1 MSTPGVTRCPSPGP
15 SPKGRGRGRGA
26 FAFTL
31 VELLAAMAFMAI
43 VLPVAIE
50 GLRIAHRA
58 GEVGHRKA
66 MAARAMDRLLND
78 YVVMNQRQSGA
89 SRGTTEEGNF
99 QFEYNI
105 KVENWREDTMRVVTC
120 EVSYPVQ
127 GQNFYVRGSTLIEMQ
142 TR

>member
-1 MSTPGVTRCPSPGP
+1 MMMRFQFRGSGL
-15 SPKGRGRGRGA
+15 GRS
-26 FAFTL
+26 AFTL
-31 VELLAAMAFMAI
+31 VELLAAMALMAI
-43 VLPVAIE
+43 VMPVAIE

-58 GEVGHRKA
+58 GEVGHRKV
-66 MAARAMDRLLND
+66 MAARAMDRLLNE

-89 SRGTTEEGNF
+89 SSGTTEEGNF
-99 QFEYNI
+99 EFQYSI

-120 EVSYPVQ
+120 EVTYPVQ